1 MCWTKVESQCKMVYD
16 TPFINVEKPL
26 DRKFIIHIISEE
38 FPDFPRVRIAATVD
52 RCLKIFPAPVERQ
65 KLLHFVQMSM
75 R

>member
-1 MCWTKVESQCKMVYD
+1 MCWNNVETQCKMVYD
-16 TPFINVEKPL
+16 TPFINAQKPL

-38 FPDFPRVRIAATVD
+38 FPDFPRIRIAATVD

-65 KLLHFVQMSM
+65 KLLSFMQTNL

>member
-16 TPFINVEKPL
+16 KPFINAEKPL

-38 FPDFPRVRIAATVD
+38 FPDFPRIRIAATVD
-52 RCLKIFPAPVERQ
+52 RCLKIFPAPVQRQ
-65 KLLHFVQMSM
+65 KLLHFVQMNL

>member
-16 TPFINVEKPL
+16 TPFINPEKPT

-65 KLLHFVQMSM
+65 KLLHFVQTNM